1 MTKFIIIPDFK
12 YKSPKRRGRGTGHQG
27 LRATLKYLQFRE
39 DRDTKAGKENLR
51 DRWQDR
57 GLGSHYREIFGN
69 CDRLQSQHVLA
80 WTWVISPSPDL
91 MALVPEDQRRDLV
104 MDVTERIVEAYYE
117 ARGFQIPPYAY
128 VLHDRL
134 TKEGEQQLHTHVI
147 LPGLAPTVEGWE
159 PIYNHKRKGHE
170 RLFNEIAHDEFEAAL
185 DRTIGLEWRRE
196 IEEPAIEAQDVPE
209 DIDSLD
215 AWFPR

>member
-1 MTKFIIIPDFK
+1 MTKTIIIPDFK

-39 DRDTKAGKENLR
+39 DRDTRANQEKLR

-57 GLGSHYREIFGN
+57 GLGKHYREIFTN
-69 CDRLQSQHVLA
+69 CDCLQSQHVLA
-80 WTWVISPSPDL
+80 WTWVISPAPDL
-91 MALVPEDQRRDLV
+91 MALVPEVQRRDLV

-117 ARGFQIPPYAY
+117 ARGFQMPPYAY
-128 VLHDRL
+128 VVHDRL
-134 TKEGEQQLHTHVI
+134 TKEGEQQLHSHVI

-159 PIYNHKRKGHE
+159 AIYNHKRKRHE
-170 RLFNEIAHDEFEAAL
+170 QLFNTIAHDEFEVTL
-185 DRTIGLEWRRE
+185 DRTIGTEWRRE
-196 IEEPAIEAQDVPE
+196 IEEPAVEAQDVPE

>member
-27 LRATLKYLQFRE
+27 LRATLKYLQYRE
-39 DRDTKAGKENLR
+39 DRDTRANQEKLR

-57 GLGSHYREIFGN
+57 GLGKHYREIFGN

-80 WTWVISPSPDL
+80 WTWVISPAPDL
-91 MALVPEDQRRDLV
+91 MALVPEAQRRDLV

-117 ARGFQIPPYAY
+117 ARGFQMPPYAY

-170 RLFNEIAHDEFEAAL
+170 RLFNEIAHDEFEEAL
-185 DRTIGLEWRRE
+185 DRTIGPEWRRE
-196 IEEPAIEAQDVPE
+196 IKEPAIEAQDVPE

>member
-39 DRDTKAGKENLR
+39 DRDTKAGKEKLR

-57 GLGSHYREIFGN
+57 GLGKHYGEIFTN

-80 WTWVISPSPDL
+80 WTWVISPAPDL
-91 MALVPEDQRRDLV
+91 MMLVPEAQRRDVL
-104 MDVTERIVEAYYE
+104 MDVTERIVEAYYD
-117 ARGFQIPPYAY
+117 ARGFQTPPYSY
-128 VLHDRL
+128 VVHDRL
-134 TKEGEQQLHTHVI
+134 TKEGEQQLHTHII

-159 PIYNHKRKGHE
+159 PIYNHQRKGHE
-170 RLFNEIAHDEFEAAL
+170 QLFNDIAHDEFEAAL
-185 DRTIGLEWRRE
+185 DRTIDPEWRRV
-196 IEEPAIEAQDVPE
+196 IEEPGIEGQDIPE

>member
-39 DRDTKAGKENLR
+39 DRDTKANKEKLR

-57 GLGSHYREIFGN
+57 GLGKHYGEIFTN
-69 CDRLQSQHVLA
+69 CDRLRSQQVLA
-80 WTWVISPSPDL
+80 WTRVISPAPGL
-91 MALVPEDQRRDLV
+91 MLLVPEEQRRDVL

-117 ARGFQIPPYAY
+117 ARGFQTPPYSY
-128 VLHDRL
+128 VVHDRL
-134 TKEGEQQLHTHVI
+134 TKEGEQQLRTHII

-159 PIYNHKRKGHE
+159 PIYNHVVSR
-170 RLFNEIAHDEFEAAL
+170 NSV
-185 DRTIGLEWRRE
+185 
-196 IEEPAIEAQDVPE
+196 Q
-209 DIDSLD
+209 
-215 AWFPR
+215 